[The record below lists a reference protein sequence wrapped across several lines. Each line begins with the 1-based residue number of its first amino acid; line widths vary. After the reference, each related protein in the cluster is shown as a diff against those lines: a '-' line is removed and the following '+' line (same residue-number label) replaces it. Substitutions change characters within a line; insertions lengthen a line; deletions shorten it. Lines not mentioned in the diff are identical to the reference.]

1 MIKAYFRSMVNA
13 ENTHKSI
20 SGAWDSSLPGKVVE
34 FCQRQIALGGA
45 VGLTILSIITLVVTL
60 GVYKMGMLGAA
71 LIVGL
76 VVAGPMVF
84 SALWKTQ
91 IGIYIM
97 VVASFFLSVA
107 LRLVP
112 NIPVGIG
119 LDLMILIMVSG
130 RLYKMQYERDWS
142 GIKSPLTIILVIWVV
157 YNLAQIANPFA
168 ASRIAWFYVIRPA
181 VGYLMLYFL
190 VWQSIR
196 TSRNASRLFNFILA
210 LSGIAGIWG
219 IYQGIFGYFNW
230 ELTHVLRTDTV
241 HLVFNNG
248 RWRSFGPIG
257 SPAQYGIIMAVMS
270 CLSVNVMMGSQSLK
284 SKVAY
289 GMIAAICLIGMVFS
303 GTRSSFIIIP
313 IYYFIKVLISR
324 NPKLWASLLFAGVV
338 LFGVARMPTNN
349 YHMLRIQSVF
359 KASEDKSYQIRANN
373 RKMITPWIMS
383 HPIGGGLGSTGV
395 WGQRFSPGTFLAN
408 FPPDS
413 GIIRVAVELGWIGLI
428 IFLLIYIISFIKG
441 VRAYWQMP
449 KGPHRI
455 RVAGILC
462 MLPPLGVVEMGQEV
476 AGVFPMS
483 LLFWVLLGLLFVN
496 IRLSKN
502 QSVKEI

>member
-1 MIKAYFRSMVNA
+1 MWRNSTSSRLVDFCRGEHKVN
-13 ENTHKSI
+13 
-20 SGAWDSSLPGKVVE
+20 GVVA
-34 FCQRQIALGGA
+34 FLLLA
-45 VGLTILSIITLVVTL
+45 ITTLLVTL
-60 GVYKMGMLGAA
+60 SVYKMGLLGAA
-71 LIVGL
+71 LFAGL
-76 VVAGPMVF
+76 AVVAPLVIA
-84 SALWKTQ
+84 ALWKTQ
-91 IGIYIM
+91 VGIYIM
-97 VVASFFLSVA
+97 VIASFFLSVA

-130 RLYKMQYERDWS
+130 IIYRMQYERNWS
-142 GIKSPLTIILVIWVV
+142 GLKSPITVILVIWVV

-168 ASRIAWFYVIRPA
+168 ASRVAWFYVIRPA

-190 VWQSIR
+190 VWQTIK
-196 TSRNASRLFNFILA
+196 TPKDTIRLFNFILG
-210 LSGIAGIWG
+210 LSAIAGIWG
-219 IYQGIFGYFNW
+219 IYQGLFGYFSW
-230 ELTHVLRTDTV
+230 EMMHVIRTETL

-257 SPAQYGIIMAVMS
+257 SPAQYGIIMAAMC
-270 CLSVNVMMGSQSLK
+270 CLSMNMMMGGRQVK
-284 SKVAY
+284 SRVFY
-289 GMIAAICLIGMVFS
+289 GIVGVICLMGMVYS

-313 IYYFIKVLISR
+313 IYYFIKVFISR
-324 NPKLWASLLFAGVV
+324 NRRLWVSLIFAGMALMVV
-338 LFGVARMPTNN
+338 AKMPTNN
-349 YHMLRIQSVF
+349 YHILRIQSVF
-359 KASEDKSYQIRANN
+359 KASDDKSYQIRASN
-373 RKMITPWIMS
+373 RKMITPWIIK

-428 IFLLIYIISFIKG
+428 IFLLIYILAFIKG
-441 VRAYWQMP
+441 VFFYWRMQQSPQRTM
-449 KGPHRI
+449 
-455 RVAGILC
+455 VAGILC

-496 IRLSKN
+496 IRQSKSRPSNQTQLS
-502 QSVKEI
+502 

>member
-1 MIKAYFRSMVNA
+1 MIKADNSHHSLV
-13 ENTHKSI
+13 K
-20 SGAWDSSLPGKVVE
+20 AWESSFSDKVVNYCRE
-34 FCQRQIALGGA
+34 RCSVQGVMGFALL
-45 VGLTILSIITLVVTL
+45 GLVTFVITLS
-60 GVYKMGMLGAA
+60 VYKMRMPGAI
-71 LIVGL
+71 LMVGL
-76 VVAGPMVF
+76 VIAGSLVF

-97 VVASFFLSVA
+97 VIASFFLSVA

-112 NIPVGIG
+112 DIPVGIG

-130 RLYKMQYERDWS
+130 RIYKMQYERNWS
-142 GIKSPLTIILVIWVV
+142 GVKSPLTVVLVIWVV
-157 YNLAQIANPFA
+157 YNLAQIANPYA
-168 ASRIAWFYVIRPA
+168 PSRVAWFYVIRPA

-190 VWQSIR
+190 VWQAIR
-196 TSRNASRLFNFILA
+196 STKYASRLFNFILI
-210 LSGIAGIWG
+210 LSGVAGVWG
-219 IYQGIFGYFNW
+219 IYQGVFGYFGW
-230 ELTHVLRTDTV
+230 ELSHVIRTDTI

-257 SPAQYGIIMAVMS
+257 SPAQYGIIMAAMG
-270 CLSVNVMMGSQSLK
+270 CLSLNMMMGTRKWK
-284 SKVAY
+284 SKSGY
-289 GMIAAICLIGMVFS
+289 GVIAAICLMGMVYS

-324 NPKLWASLLFAGVV
+324 NPRLWVSLLFAG
-338 LFGVARMPTNN
+338 GAMVAVAKMPSNN
-349 YHMLRIQSVF
+349 YHILRIQSVF
-359 KASEDKSYQIRANN
+359 KASEDKSYQIRTNN
-373 RKMITPWIMS
+373 RKMITPWIMK

-428 IFLLIYIISFIKG
+428 CFLLIYIISFVKG
-441 VRAYWQMP
+441 VMAYWRMQ
-449 KGPHRI
+449 KGTLRTQ
-455 RVAGILC
+455 VVGILC
-462 MLPPLGVVEMGQEV
+462 LLPPLGVVEMGQEV

-496 IRLSKN
+496 IRLSEN
-502 QSVKEI
+502 QSICQKQSI